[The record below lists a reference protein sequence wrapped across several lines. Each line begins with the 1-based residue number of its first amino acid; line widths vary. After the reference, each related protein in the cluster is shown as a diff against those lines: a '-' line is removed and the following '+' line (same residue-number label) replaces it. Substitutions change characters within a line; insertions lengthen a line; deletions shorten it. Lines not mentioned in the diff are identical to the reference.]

1 MIVYI
6 DTCRIFRI
14 LVKLM
19 IFILSHIM
27 HFNGF
32 KKIGKNNDPEN
43 IVTHIYLIFIKIMDV
58 DAFSLFSKG

>member
-1 MIVYI
+1 
-6 DTCRIFRI
+6 
-14 LVKLM
+14 
-19 IFILSHIM
+19 M